1 MGNLNQALKGA
12 KAYQGQKIADR
23 NSQVAAYAPLVKRVA
38 LHIKTRLPP
47 NVDVHDMIQAGMI
60 GLMEAIQNFKSG
72 QGATFETYAA
82 IRIRGAIIDELR
94 LSDWA
99 PRSVHQ
105 NTRAIR
111 AASLKL
117 THQLGRPATDKEI
130 AEYLKIDIN
139 KYYQMM
145 LDTNMAQV
153 MGIEDTGI
161 PDDLLSDKPL
171 SELIGQAPEDKIFE
185 HMHDEDFKKALAEA
199 IANLPERERNIVSFY
214 YDQELNLREIGLV
227 IGISESRTCQI
238 LGQAVEHLKKM
249 LSEWFIPDDQRGLEN
264 RPKKEDIMAHGAK
277 PTAPRR
283 RRTSLLFDEDGEVS
297 LENRYTK
304 IKSSTDNNKTS
315 AASLSAKDSDTKKET
330 LEGSNDALSSYESS
344 KAAND
349 AVESTTP
356 KKRPGRKPKAVAEK
370 EESLNIN
377 SPATNEVAPAE
388 SVLPKSEGKASFEA
402 KRSLSGESSLQNA
415 TMLTKTLSG
424 SFERVPD
431 ESSDNEISLPGLR
444 NLSSKSSNT
453 PITRAHAEK
462 ANAAYAQTI
471 KMGNNSM
478 FKYNVENTSGA
489 TMTDAKSA
497 AQKAAELVQ
506 NTAINPLENNNTSPA
521 NDSEEMTPAE
531 PKRRRGRPPKNKV
544 AE

>member
-117 THQLGRPATDKEI
+117 THQLGRPATDSEI
-130 AEYLKIDIN
+130 AAYLKIDIN

-161 PDDLLSDKPL
+161 PDDLLADKPL
-171 SELIGQAPEDKIFE
+171 SELICQAPEDKVFE
-185 HMHDEDFKKALAEA
+185 HMHDEAFKKALAEA

-249 LSEWFIPDDQRGLEN
+249 LSSWFLPDDQRGLEN
-264 RPKKEDIMAHGAK
+264 RRSKEELMAPGAK
-277 PTAPRR
+277 PAATNRR
-283 RRTSLLFDEDGEVS
+283 RRSSLLFDEDGEVS
-297 LENRYTK
+297 LDNRY
-304 IKSSTDNNKTS
+304 
-315 AASLSAKDSDTKKET
+315 
-330 LEGSNDALSSYESS
+330 S
-344 KAAND
+344 KAKPSDSPSEDKGFAVKHVKVQSNND
-349 AVESTTP
+349 DTSEPASADVAPEKALVVSPKAETP
-356 KKRPGRKPKAVAEK
+356 KKRPGRKPKAQIATKNDETVLTIED
-370 EESLNIN
+370 EEDDLDFPKAVN
-377 SPATNEVAPAE
+377 SEVVDNTVE
-388 SVLPKSEGKASFEA
+388 SQKVTKSTFEVKTTSSFT
-402 KRSLSGESSLQNA
+402 SLSQASTIAKLNSQ
-415 TMLTKTLSG
+415 
-424 SFERVPD
+424 
-431 ESSDNEISLPGLR
+431 ISNDSEEGLLGLR
-444 NLSSKSSNT
+444 RLSATSSSSQ
-453 PITRAHAEK
+453 ITRTQAEK
-462 ANAAYAQTI
+462 ANAAYAQTV
-471 KMGNNSM
+471 KMGSGTSM
-478 FKYNVENTSGA
+478 FKVSA
-489 TMTDAKSA
+489 QDADIKTA
-497 AQKAAELVQ
+497 
-506 NTAINPLENNNTSPA
+506 TAIAKQTVDFA
-521 NDSEEMTPAE
+521 NEVAAANREILDAEIVDEQVEVVEE
-531 PKRRRGRPPKNKV
+531 PKPRRRGRPPKNKP